1 MKKSNMLTIEFETF
15 GYNRFP
21 EMTEKV
27 EKELLKNNP
36 NAYQTYMR
44 EVWEMFV
51 VYNEFLKIVSHYF
64 AIRFI

>member
-1 MKKSNMLTIEFETF
+1 
-15 GYNRFP
+15 
-21 EMTEKV
+21 MTEKV